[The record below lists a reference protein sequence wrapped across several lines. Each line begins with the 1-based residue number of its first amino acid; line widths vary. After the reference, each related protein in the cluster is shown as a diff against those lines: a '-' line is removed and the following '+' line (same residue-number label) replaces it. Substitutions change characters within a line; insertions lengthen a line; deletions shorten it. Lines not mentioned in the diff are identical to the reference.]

1 MSPNLA
7 QAVAWSLGCGAV
19 AFMHRF
25 RSRRAPRILAALD
38 RAGLVAFVSFGA
50 ATRVVFHDAAAAKEA
65 TKKDKRGTITASSSI
80 TFLDS
85 DGDQINFQLNSV
97 GQLSYIVNG
106 TCKIMPVE
114 QMRAVPQHVSQREGP
129 DVRLFL
135 SGKATG
141 PWAGERRT
149 IIPNTISRR
158 GRSDEKR
165 RGADNAIASSYLGI
179 NKVAQVPQNAE
190 EVAEA
195 IMSLMDLTK

>member
-19 AFMHRF
+19 AFIHRF
-25 RSRRAPRILAALD
+25 RSRHAPRILAALD
-38 RAGLVAFVSFGA
+38 RAGLVSLVSFGA
-50 ATRVVFHDAAAAKEA
+50 ATSVVFHDAAAVNEA
-65 TKKDKRGTITASSSI
+65 TKKDKRGTTTASSSI

-97 GQLSYIVNG
+97 GQLSYFVNG

-114 QMRAVPQHVSQREGP
+114 EMRAVPEHVSQREGP

-149 IIPNTISRR
+149 IIPNTISRS
-158 GRSDEKR
+158 GRSGEKR
-165 RGADNAIASSYLGI
+165 DGASDGIDSPYLDK
-179 NKVAQVPQNAE
+179 NNVAQVSQNAE
-190 EVAEA
+190 EVAKA
-195 IMSLMDLTK
+195 IMSLMDLAK